1 MLDINFI
8 RNNVDD
14 VKSMLKKREINYPL
28 EKLLK
33 LDNEKRKLMTQT
45 QNLRAIRNSQ
55 SNKLAIVKNNIS
67 EKHVLEI
74 REIKNQIKLN
84 DNSLQTIETEI
95 YELLNKMPNMI
106 HESVPDGKDDTSNIE
121 IKHWGTPPKF
131 DFPEKDH
138 IAISK
143 KLDIIDLEKAADVS
157 GSRFYY
163 LKGDLVKLNYAL
175 MVFAIDF
182 MGKKGFTPIQPPY
195 MLRKKPLEGAVYLSD
210 FEDTIYKVDDDL
222 YLIATSEHPLAA
234 LHSNEILE
242 GKNLPLK
249 YVGISPCFRKEAG
262 THGRDTKGIFRTHQ
276 FNKIE
281 QFVFSKP
288 EESWNIHNSLLNNAE
303 ELLQKLCIPYKVVNV
318 CIGDLGMVAAK
329 KFDIEVWL
337 PGQKKYRELV
347 SCSNCTDYQSRR
359 LKIRFR
365 DKSNEKTQ
373 LVHTLNSTALATE
386 RTLIAIIENYQQKDG
401 SINIPDILQ
410 QYMNDKKSINQNF

>member
-8 RNNVDD
+8 RNNVDE

-121 IKHWGTPPKF
+121 IKKWGTPSKF

-182 MGKKGFTPIQPPY
+182 MEKKDFTPIQPPY

>member
-84 DNSLQTIETEI
+84 DNSLQTIETKI
-95 YELLNKMPNMI
+95 YELLNRMPNMI

-121 IKHWGTPPKF
+121 IKKWGTPSKF

-288 EESWNIHNSLLNNAE
+288 EESWDIHNSLLNNAE